1 MIKKDVRKTIVAS
14 FMFLFNSFERI
25 KIKNTIFIT
34 EQMKAFSLGVICMTD
49 EFSQLGS
56 QKLLQGLVSHELKP
70 TFLFLTN
77 LNLMN
82 YDHIIKS
89 M

>member
-1 MIKKDVRKTIVAS
+1 MS
-14 FMFLFNSFERI
+14 FVTTS
-25 KIKNTIFIT
+25 
-34 EQMKAFSLGVICMTD
+34 
-49 EFSQLGS
+49 EFSV
-56 QKLLQGLVSHELKP
+56 KVAKIQGLVSHELT

-82 YDHIIKS
+82 YGHFIES